1 MENFKKLIE
10 ENPLFAHIPK
20 EQLPDLLKCLQ
31 AKTQTY
37 KKGEILFAADQKIS
51 QLGIVLDGMVHTSST
66 NFLGD
71 RSIIS
76 YMNPGQL
83 FCDAYSS
90 TTDSVLLVDIVAQ
103 TDCTVLLIETK
114 RLLHTCA
121 ISQPY
126 HAQMQEN
133 LIHLLAQKFVDL
145 GCKVIHL
152 SGRAT
157 RRKLLSYLSEQY
169 RFSCGKPFALPF
181 TQQELADYLFV
192 ERSGLSLEFNKLKK
206 AGIVKEER
214 GLISLVRPQE
224 AED

>member
-1 MENFKKLIE
+1 MEKYLPIIE
-10 ENPLFAHIPK
+10 KNPLFAHIDPK
-20 EQLPDLLKCLQ
+20 HLPALLTCLH
-31 AKTQTY
+31 AKVRNY
-37 KKGEILFAADQKIS
+37 EKGETLFAADTKVF
-51 QLGIVLDGMVHTSST
+51 QLGIMLEGIVHTAST

-76 YMNPGQL
+76 YMRSGQL

-90 TTDSVLLVDIVAQ
+90 TLDGILLIDIVAQ
-103 TDCTVLLIETK
+103 TNCTVLLIETQ
-114 RLLHTCA
+114 RLLSSCVKT
-121 ISQPY
+121 QPY
-126 HAQMQEN
+126 QAQLQEN
-133 LIHLLAQKFVDL
+133 LIHILAQKYVDL

-169 RFSCGKPFALPF
+169 RFSGGKPFAIPF

-206 AGIVKEER
+206 TGIVKEEN
-214 GLISLVRPQE
+214 GLFSLVRP
-224 AED
+224 DVD